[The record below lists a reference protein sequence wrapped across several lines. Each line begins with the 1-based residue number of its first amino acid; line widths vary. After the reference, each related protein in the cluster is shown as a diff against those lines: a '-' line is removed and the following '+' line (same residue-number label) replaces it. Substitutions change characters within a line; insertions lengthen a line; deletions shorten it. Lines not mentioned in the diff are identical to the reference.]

1 MEENTVNEPLNETIR
16 ETKTPEEL
24 TAGGPEVAP
33 SGDVTVSVAE
43 PEAKNSIQVKLPVY
57 EGPLD
62 LLLDLIKKNEMNI
75 YDIPMAEITAQY
87 LEYLG
92 QMRQL
97 NLDIAGEFLVMAAT
111 LIYIKSKMLLPVE
124 DGIEEDEQGGDPREE
139 LVRKLLEYQAF
150 KEIAQELE
158 FLEGERSKVFK
169 RQLSDYIFQDLSE
182 DSGGGAELEG
192 FSNNLYDLL
201 EAFYKV
207 LKSVAKESFHE
218 VFEQIITIEEK
229 IAQIKDIL
237 AAKRQAN
244 FLELFRPGAKKNEII
259 VTFLAILEIVRQKIA
274 RVLQKGVFGEIMIE
288 STGV

>member
-1 MEENTVNEPLNETIR
+1 MEENTENEIPQDVNDSPAAL
-16 ETKTPEEL
+16 PEQ
-24 TAGGPEVAP
+24 PEVSP
-33 SGDVTVSVAE
+33 QSGVTVMEAE
-43 PEAKNSIQVKLPVY
+43 VKDSIQVKLPVY

-87 LEYLG
+87 LTYLS

-111 LIYIKSKMLLPVE
+111 LIYIKSKMLLPVD
-124 DGIEEDEQGGDPREE
+124 DGLEEDDQGGDPREE

-182 DSGGGAELEG
+182 DAGEPALEG

-201 EAFYKV
+201 GAFYKV

-229 IAQIKDIL
+229 ISQIKNLL
-237 AAKRQAN
+237 AVNQRAN
-244 FLELFRPGAKKNEII
+244 FIDLFRPGAKKNEII

-274 RVLQKGVFGEIMIE
+274 RVLQKGVFGEIFIE